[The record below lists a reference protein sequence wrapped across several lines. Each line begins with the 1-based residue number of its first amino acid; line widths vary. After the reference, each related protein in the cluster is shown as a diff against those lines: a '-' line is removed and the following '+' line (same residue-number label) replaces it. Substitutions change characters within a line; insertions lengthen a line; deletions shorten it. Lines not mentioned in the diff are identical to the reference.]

1 MATVAWTKQVYD
13 GGAIAYTWVLTGTDV
28 GKTVKLPR
36 WADRSV
42 ECDGT
47 FGGGTITIQGT
58 NKDVPLDA
66 DYKAL
71 RDAFE
76 NTLTFTV
83 ADVRAVMPATVHIRP
98 KATGAVTS
106 VVVTLLVL
114 GTGRN

>member
-1 MATVAWTKQVYD
+1 MATVAWTKQEYD
-13 GGAIAYTWVLTGTDV
+13 GGAIAYTWTLTGTDV

-36 WADRSV
+36 YADRAI

-47 FGGGTITIQGT
+47 FAGGTITIQGT
-58 NKDVPLDA
+58 NKDVPIDD
-66 DYKAL
+66 DYKGL

-76 NTLTFTV
+76 NILTFTV